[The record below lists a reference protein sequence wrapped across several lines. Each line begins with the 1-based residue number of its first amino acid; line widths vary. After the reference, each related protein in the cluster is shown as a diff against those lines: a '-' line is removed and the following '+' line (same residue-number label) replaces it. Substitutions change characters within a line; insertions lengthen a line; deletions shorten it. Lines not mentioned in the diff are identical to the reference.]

1 MSLDEADRDYAK
13 IGDPGTYPYTRGR
26 MGPPAARRRGWI
38 HRELSG
44 EGSPR
49 RSNEQLRDLLAR
61 GALGIDVIG
70 DNPTMSALDPDH
82 PMCIPAVGTTG
93 VSLCRKQDFIEL
105 VEGIPLDE
113 ITLSHSLPP
122 AFALAGQYLASPCHG
137 IDPRVLRGSAI
148 QPPLYSEDCSYS
160 TFLPFETRMR
170 LTLDSIVFAL
180 REMPRFHAFLED
192 TYYISDGGLNAVEEM
207 SLGLLEIREVCRR
220 LLARGLPVDSFAPRI
235 AILVNCRM
243 DLFEEIAKIRATR
256 RMFAR
261 MMREEFGATDPRS
274 WSVNIAVHTSGLT
287 LTAAQP
293 ANNIVRGAV
302 QALAMAM
309 AGVQGLEISTFDEPF
324 RTPSAIAHQTAIRT
338 QQVIQTETNITAVE
352 DPLGGS
358 WYLESLTDEL
368 ERRIDA
374 AVRQME
380 ALGDVGTLV
389 ESGYFRNI
397 FLHGMDRHSRAVQS
411 GELRI
416 VGVNEHVIAP
426 EDDRFL
432 RDIAE
437 QRFEPDYAQVESD
450 PRLAPHPR
458 RRAAAGRPRAR
469 TRRIGRPRRRPH
481 GPDRRRPRRGRHHR
495 RDHRLPPGGPGAAGR
510 PVRVRRPAPAARDPD
525 MTGPAPGPSA
535 GSGRP
540 GRIVIGTLG
549 LDQHEVGAM
558 AISRIL
564 IRHGYEVIY
573 LGRFNT
579 PERLTAVA
587 EQEDADL
594 VGVSIHSW
602 EYAAYADEL
611 VARCRE
617 LGIGLVLGGSV
628 LTERDQADL
637 LRRGADAVF
646 GPYASEATMLRQID
660 AVVRRVRAGD
670 PPARLTKRAARSPA
684 VRAAGR
690 ADRHRDR
697 RGARARPRLHP
708 GAVPARR
715 RRGRRPTSTRR
726 PSKRSPTPPGTCPAA
741 CTRVVCDVTGPDAPR
756 TLLDAA
762 LRRYGQLHGLVS
774 NAGLLRSGPIL
785 QLDDE
790 RPAPA
795 TRGARDRAVP
805 VAASR
810 PAATGAPKPR
820 QAGRSR
826 PRWCSPPRPPGCTA
840 SAPKPPTARPKPP
853 WPCSPGSAPTSWA
866 GTGRRSTPSLP

>member
-1 MSLDEADRDYAK
+1 MNS
-13 IGDPGTYPYTRGR
+13 
-26 MGPPAARRRGWI
+26 PPATGRSRCPSARQVRHDGRRGSLLRRGHPAAPLLRARGSRPRVRRARRPWSLPVHQGQDGAAGGPAPRVDPPGAVRRGLAPPVE
-38 HRELSG
+38 RAAPG
-44 EGSPR
+44 PAGPR
-49 RSNEQLRDLLAR
+49 RAGHRRDR
-61 GALGIDVIG
+61 

-192 TYYISDGGLNAVEEM
+192 TYYISDGGLDAVEEM

-309 AGVQGLEISTFDEPF
+309 AGVQGLEISAFDEPF

-374 AVRQME
+374 AVRQIE
-380 ALGDVGTLV
+380 ELGDVGTLV

-411 GELRI
+411 GDLRI

-437 QRFEPDYAQVESD
+437 QRFEPDYAHVESI
-450 PRLAPHPR
+450 
-458 RRAAAGRPRAR
+458 RA
-469 TRRIGRPRRRPH
+469 
-481 GPDRRRPRRGRHHR
+481 
-495 RDHRLPPGGPGAAGR
+495 
-510 PVRVRRPAPAARDPD
+510 
-525 MTGPAPGPSA
+525 
-535 GSGRP
+535 
-540 GRIVIGTLG
+540 
-549 LDQHEVGAM
+549 
-558 AISRIL
+558 
-564 IRHGYEVIY
+564 
-573 LGRFNT
+573 
-579 PERLTAVA
+579 
-587 EQEDADL
+587 
-594 VGVSIHSW
+594 W
-602 EYAAYADEL
+602 
-611 VARCRE
+611 
-617 LGIGLVLGGSV
+617 
-628 LTERDQADL
+628 
-637 LRRGADAVF
+637 
-646 GPYASEATMLRQID
+646 
-660 AVVRRVRAGD
+660 
-670 PPARLTKRAARSPA
+670 
-684 VRAAGR
+684 
-690 ADRHRDR
+690 
-697 RGARARPRLHP
+697 
-708 GAVPARR
+708 
-715 RRGRRPTSTRR
+715 RPTR
-726 PSKRSPTPPGTCPAA
+726 
-741 CTRVVCDVTGPDAPR
+741 
-756 TLLDAA
+756 
-762 LRRYGQLHGLVS
+762 
-774 NAGLLRSGPIL
+774 
-785 QLDDE
+785 
-790 RPAPA
+790 
-795 TRGARDRAVP
+795 
-805 VAASR
+805 
-810 PAATGAPKPR
+810 
-820 QAGRSR
+820 
-826 PRWCSPPRPPGCTA
+826 
-840 SAPKPPTARPKPP
+840 
-853 WPCSPGSAPTSWA
+853 
-866 GTGRRSTPSLP
+866 